1 MRTVRCCVFVL
12 LMLGM
17 LLLCQSCSEVAITG
31 RQQLNLVPDGIV
43 AQMAGQ
49 QYQEF
54 LTQNKL
60 SNNAS
65 DTAMLQ
71 RVGLR
76 LSDAVVRYC
85 KREGIYDR
93 IQDYQWQFS
102 LIDSKE
108 KNAFAMPGGKVV
120 VYTGLLPV
128 TGDETGL
135 AVVMGH
141 EIAHVIARH
150 GNERMS
156 QGLLVEFGGMA
167 LSKAMQSR
175 PAATQDL
182 FMRSYGYGA
191 QLGFLLPYSRIHESE
206 ADRMGLIFMAMAGYD
221 PRSAPDFWER
231 MSQSHE
237 GQGQPPEIL
246 STHPADATRIANIK
260 QHLPEAMYYYTPGG

>member
-1 MRTVRCCVFVL
+1 MRTIRCCVFVL
-12 LMLGM
+12 LLSGV

-31 RQQLNLVPDGIV
+31 RQQLNLVPDSMI
-43 AQMAGQ
+43 AQMSSQ

-54 LTQNKL
+54 LSQNKL
-60 SNNAS
+60 NTNAS
-65 DTAMLQ
+65 DTAMIQ

-76 LSDAVVRYC
+76 LADAVGRYC
-85 KREGIYDR
+85 RQQGIYDR
-93 IQDYQWQFS
+93 IQGYQWEFN
-102 LIDSKE
+102 LIESKE

-128 TGDETGL
+128 TQDETGL

-221 PRSAPDFWER
+221 PRKSVDFWER
-231 MSQSHE
+231 MSQ
-237 GQGQPPEIL
+237 GNQGQPVELL
-246 STHPADATRIANIK
+246 STHPADATRIADIK